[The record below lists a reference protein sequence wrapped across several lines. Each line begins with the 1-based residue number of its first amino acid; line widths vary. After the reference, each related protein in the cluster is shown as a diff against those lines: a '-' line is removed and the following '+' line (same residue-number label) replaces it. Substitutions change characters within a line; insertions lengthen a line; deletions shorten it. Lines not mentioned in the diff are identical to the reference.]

1 MVNYLKNILAS
12 GIVTA
17 IMAITPGCGDT
28 NTYNYNVGKDTKQE
42 SSDVRVDTQIKDG
55 YSTADLKTEIIE
67 DLFIVGDNLDLKD
80 AHDTN
85 VDSNVEDLLT
95 TEISADLKDTY
106 VTEVSD
112 VEDTYTAEV
121 NADVEDTYVA
131 EVNNVEDVFEISAD
145 VEDTYIAEV
154 NNVEDV
160 FEISA
165 DVEDTY
171 VAEVSADIEDVHIAE
186 VNADIEDTENFDS
199 EVEHILSCENLNEV
213 PACLGKDYAT
223 LVSSGWEVNTAIELE
238 YAGVTTNQ
246 NVDNPTMIV
255 SGNPCTLPGYFA
267 EESCLDWINIEKPKI
282 ATIKLINE
290 ENIEIRGGLTERI
303 AALTKLANGDI
314 QGTECVVN
322 IENNTVNCNEQ
333 PEE

>member
-121 NADVEDTYVA
+121 NADVEDTYV
-131 EVNNVEDVFEISAD
+131 
-145 VEDTYIAEV
+145 AEV